1 MVRITGV
8 VPGSAAARAGLRE
21 GDELISINGHE
32 ICDVLD
38 YRFRIYERRLKIEVT
53 REGRKHIFR
62 MRKEEED
69 DPGLEFGSALMDE
82 KHSCRN
88 ACIFCFI
95 DQNPPGMRP
104 SCYFKDDDSRLSF
117 LHGNF
122 ITLTNLS
129 EHEIDRIIEMHIS
142 PINVSV
148 HTTNPELR
156 CRMMHNRFAGQT
168 LSYLRR
174 FADAGITLHA
184 QIVLCRGINDGAE
197 LDRTLSELAE
207 LRPALEGIAVV
218 PAGLTKHREGLY
230 PLTLFT
236 PEECRAVID
245 QVNGYAERF
254 LAEGGSR
261 LVWCADEFYVRGGV
275 PIPEPDFYEGFA
287 QIEDGIG
294 MLSSFSEEAESG
306 LRFTEPVPEGTPERV
321 VSVATGYAAYDVIC
335 GYARRAEQARG
346 SLRVNVYRIRNDF
359 FGETITVAG
368 LLTGRDIAAQLEGKE
383 LGEALYFPANA
394 LRADGDLFL
403 CGMSPAELSAHLG
416 VPAIPVACDGAEFIF
431 ALTGEREV

>member
-8 VPGSAAARAGLRE
+8 VPSSAAARAGLRA
-21 GDELISINGHE
+21 GDELVTINGHE

-38 YRFRIYERRLKIEVT
+38 YRFRIYDCKLKLEVM
-53 REGRKHIFR
+53 REGKRHSFR
-62 MRKEEED
+62 IRKEEDD

-122 ITLTNLS
+122 ITMTNLS

-156 CRMMHNRFAGQT
+156 CRIMHNRFAGQT

-197 LDRTLSELAE
+197 LDRTLCDLAK
-207 LRPALEGIAVV
+207 LRPALEGIAIV
-218 PAGLTKHREGLY
+218 PAGLTKYRDGLY
-230 PLTLFT
+230 PLSLFT
-236 PEECRAVID
+236 PEECRAVIA
-245 QVNGYAERF
+245 QVSGYAERF

-275 PIPEPDFYEGFA
+275 PIPPPEYYEDFL

-294 MLSSFSEEAESG
+294 MLASFGEEAESG
-306 LRFTEPVPEGTPERV
+306 LRFTEKAPKDAPERV
-321 VSVATGYAAYDVIC
+321 VSVATGYAAYDMIS
-335 GYARRAEQARG
+335 GFAKRAEEARG

-403 CGMSPAELSAHLG
+403 CGMTPAELSERLG
-416 VPAIPVACDGAEFIF
+416 VPAIPVKCDGAEFISV
-431 ALTGEREV
+431 LTGEG

>member
-168 LSYLRR
+168 LS
-174 FADAGITLHA
+174 
-184 QIVLCRGINDGAE
+184 
-197 LDRTLSELAE
+197 
-207 LRPALEGIAVV
+207 
-218 PAGLTKHREGLY
+218 
-230 PLTLFT
+230 
-236 PEECRAVID
+236 
-245 QVNGYAERF
+245 
-254 LAEGGSR
+254 
-261 LVWCADEFYVRGGV
+261 
-275 PIPEPDFYEGFA
+275 
-287 QIEDGIG
+287 
-294 MLSSFSEEAESG
+294 
-306 LRFTEPVPEGTPERV
+306 
-321 VSVATGYAAYDVIC
+321 
-335 GYARRAEQARG
+335 
-346 SLRVNVYRIRNDF
+346 
-359 FGETITVAG
+359 
-368 LLTGRDIAAQLEGKE
+368 
-383 LGEALYFPANA
+383 
-394 LRADGDLFL
+394 
-403 CGMSPAELSAHLG
+403 
-416 VPAIPVACDGAEFIF
+416 
-431 ALTGEREV
+431 